1 MIVQSMSG
9 RTVGV
14 RMVSNIIYI
23 IIMYIDIVF
32 YIPHVYVFSFET
44 GSIRFK
50 EELDVKY
57 NGGLSKA
64 IVILEKIKIKYDRV
78 SWADLIQ
85 MAGAVAVELAGGPAI
100 SMVYGRKDCLQGDG
114 YKINVSTKV
123 SAASLLSL
131 YLQFVLQIRHCPAAC
146 APFPDASSSPD
157 IHIRNLFYRLGFTN
171 QEAVALLGAHTLGR
185 AFSERTGVCT
195 HSSGEQGGTQ
205 YTRMSSE
212 PMVRLNSIVSIC
224 AMYVCAYVRRTYVFI
239 GTWSEMRWNDGWR

>member
-9 RTVGV
+9 RTVVV
-14 RMVSNIIYI
+14 RMVSNIMYI
-23 IIMYIDIVF
+23 IIMYFDIVF
-32 YIPHVYVFSFET
+32 CIPHVDVFSFEK

-100 SMVYGRKDCLQGDG
+100 SMVYGRKDCLQGGG

-131 YLQFVLQIRHCPAAC
+131 TYNLCYRFDIVQLRVLPFLTL
-146 APFPDASSSPD
+146 AP
-157 IHIRNLFYRLGFTN
+157 HLTYT
-171 QEAVALLGAHTLGR
+171 
-185 AFSERTGVCT
+185 SETF
-195 HSSGEQGGTQ
+195 
-205 YTRMSSE
+205 
-212 PMVRLNSIVSIC
+212 
-224 AMYVCAYVRRTYVFI
+224 FI
-239 GTWSEMRWNDGWR
+239 D